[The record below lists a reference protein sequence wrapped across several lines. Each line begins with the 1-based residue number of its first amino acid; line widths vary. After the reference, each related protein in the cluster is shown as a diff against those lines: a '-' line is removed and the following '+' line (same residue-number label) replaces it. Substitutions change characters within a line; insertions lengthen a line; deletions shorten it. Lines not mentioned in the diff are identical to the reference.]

1 MAITVEK
8 SIVGT
13 LRLVLANIVT
23 AEQVVTVGLIMA
35 NVSNVIITGCRFTE
49 IRPSE
54 FACGLIFW
62 VVASGGAARLMY
74 MTTFAISVYVLIRY
88 SARKMKIWFA
98 IVAVI
103 GVWLAVLLPNASMF
117 SSDIIDV
124 TFTYNDT
131 CAAHGTGYTTFIY
144 AFGYTTVYGLL
155 GFAVS
160 VFCVTAIVW
169 FIQHDTISGDVTLV
183 KAMLEFAVFLVL
195 GNVINFAGQAIPLLF
210 AAFAPAAKGSHNLEK
225 AFNYVEGLLILISLV
240 PTPVLILIYFR
251 PVRKRIKRIL
261 CGVCGKKAYVSEKT
275 KTGETRSSSTGN
287 APSGD
292 ADMYIYD

>member
-74 MTTFAISVYVLIRY
+74 MTTFAISVYVLVRY
-88 SARKMKIWFA
+88 SARKMKIWVA

-103 GVWLAVLLPNASMF
+103 GMWLAALLPNAAMF
-117 SSDIIDV
+117 SSDIIEV

-131 CAAHGTGYTTFIY
+131 CAAHGTGYTRLSFTHL
-144 AFGYTTVYGLL
+144 ATLLYTDCWDLL
-155 GFAVS
+155 SDF
-160 VFCVTAIVW
+160 
-169 FIQHDTISGDVTLV
+169 
-183 KAMLEFAVFLVL
+183 
-195 GNVINFAGQAIPLLF
+195 
-210 AAFAPAAKGSHNLEK
+210 
-225 AFNYVEGLLILISLV
+225 
-240 PTPVLILIYFR
+240 
-251 PVRKRIKRIL
+251 
-261 CGVCGKKAYVSEKT
+261 
-275 KTGETRSSSTGN
+275 
-287 APSGD
+287 
-292 ADMYIYD
+292 